1 VTDQPA
7 EQVDGLALARRMAA
21 GDTGAF
27 AAFYDRYADL
37 VFAQIRR
44 LLPQPAE
51 GEDVLQEVFW
61 QAWREAASYDP
72 RRGTP
77 EAWLLNRARSRAID
91 RLRAIRRRSETFVQP
106 KDETMSQAPD
116 RATPNPG
123 RLAEDRTLVETA
135 LAILPAAQRQ
145 AIELAFFGGLTQTEI
160 AQRLGEPLG
169 TIKTRTRAGLERLRG
184 YFRSSEGARR

>member
-1 VTDQPA
+1 VTELPA
-7 EQVDGLALARRMAA
+7 EQVDGLTLARRMAA
-21 GDTGAF
+21 GDAGAF
-27 AAFYDRYADL
+27 AAFYDRYAAL

-44 LLPQPAE
+44 LLPQAAE
-51 GEDVLQEVFW
+51 GEEVLQEVFW
-61 QAWREAASYDP
+61 QAWRDAASYDS

-123 RLAEDRTLVETA
+123 TRAEDRTLVETA
-135 LAILPAAQRQ
+135 LAILPAVQRQ

-184 YFRSSEGARR
+184 HFRSTEGARR

>member
-1 VTDQPA
+1 MTEQPA
-7 EQVDGLALARRMAA
+7 EQVDGLTLARRMAA
-21 GDTGAF
+21 GDAGAF
-27 AAFYDRYADL
+27 TAFYDRYADL

-51 GEDVLQEVFW
+51 GEEVLQEVFW
-61 QAWREAASYDP
+61 QAWREAARYDP
-72 RRGTP
+72 SRGTP

-106 KDETMSQAPD
+106 KDDTMSQAPD
-116 RATPNPG
+116 RAAPNPG
-123 RLAEDRTLVETA
+123 SLAEDRTLVETA

-169 TIKTRTRAGLERLRG
+169 TIKTRIRAGLERLRG
-184 YFRSSEGARR
+184 YFRSTEGERP